1 MPKMARFRRPSL
13 WKPAVWLAAIV
24 ALLLLTGVS
33 KAALQFDVFL
43 GYDGI
48 MPERGWFPIVC
59 ELDNDGPSFTGVVEV
74 NSDQM
79 GTGQTRRMV
88 VDLPTNTRKRIVIP
102 VFSTPHPWT
111 VRLLDERGKV
121 RAEQVAMQ
129 IRRTMERGMPLVAA
143 ISRNVGGVPAF
154 PEAKGRF
161 QSYQLL
167 AARLQPA
174 LFPDNPL
181 ALEGIDMLY
190 LNSEKALELSLTQV
204 NAIMA
209 WLQHGGHLVVGVE
222 QISDIGGNRWLNDV
236 MPCDLKSVVNLT
248 NHDALQDWVHGFH
261 PGGPGATAGA
271 GLPNRPGRLNP
282 TRRLPDVNTQPP
294 GLSDDA
300 QFETSPIQATT
311 GSMRDGSVLIGPDS
325 APLAIDAP
333 RGRGRLTV
341 LTFSPEREPFL
352 SWKNRD
358 WFWAALAG
366 IPSSAFGPS
375 DASPN
380 YARLSSDGIFGS
392 MIDSK
397 QVRKLPVGWLL
408 ALLIAYLAVIGPL
421 DQYWLKRIN
430 RQMLTWVTFPCYVVL
445 FSGLI
450 YLIGFHLR
458 AGELEWNELSVVDV
472 LPDHDRAVLR
482 GESYISI
489 YSPVNAR
496 YPLGSD
502 QPFATLRGEYLG
514 NFGGAQESSRAD
526 IAQRGNSFQADA
538 FVPVWTSQLYVT
550 DWLQASPLPLAM
562 TVSRQGAGWQVTVD
576 NKTAEPLSQARVVL
590 DGRIYDLGALPAGQG
605 KTFALARDQGMGLEE
620 FARQFSS
627 PFRNAVQSRHNTF
640 GNNAVN
646 IPDVALGAMAASF
659 LPMVNGDQQNWNNFA
674 VPQQLDLT
682 RFSGSGRAIL
692 LGWDAGHSL
701 AGPFNR
707 FEPKRMHRDT
717 LLRLVIDIG
726 N

>member
-1 MPKMARFRRPSL
+1 MASKTLRCRKGTL
-13 WKPAVWLAAIV
+13 WKPAAWLAAAV
-24 ALLLLTGVS
+24 ASLLLVGAAR
-33 KAALQFDVFL
+33 AALQFDVFL

-74 NSDQM
+74 NSDQL

-88 VDLPTNTRKRIVIP
+88 VDLPTNTRKRVVIP

-111 VRLLDERGKV
+111 VRLLDERGKI

-129 IRRTMERGMPLVAA
+129 IRRTIERNMPLVAA
-143 ISRNVGGVPAF
+143 VSRNVGGVPAF
-154 PEAKGRF
+154 PEAKGKY
-161 QSYQLL
+161 QNYQLL
-167 AARLQPA
+167 SARLQPA

-222 QISDIGGNRWLNDV
+222 QVTDISGNRWLKDL
-236 MPCDLKSVVNLT
+236 MPCDLTSTGNLD
-248 NHDALQDWVHGFH
+248 NHQQLQNWLRE
-261 PGGPGATAGA
+261 PGPGAFSASAASRSTRQNTMRGLAGGGA
-271 GLPNRPGRLNP
+271 GP
-282 TRRLPDVNTQPP
+282 VE
-294 GLSDDA
+294 LSEDL
-300 QFETSPIQATT
+300 QFESTPMQVST
-311 GSMRDGSVLIGPDS
+311 GSIRDGAVLIGAAS
-325 APLAIDAP
+325 TPLAIEAR

-341 LTFSPEREPFL
+341 LAFSPEREPFL
-352 SWKNRD
+352 SWKSRD
-358 WFWAALAG
+358 WFWAKLAG
-366 IPSSAFGPS
+366 IPAGAFEAS
-375 DASPN
+375 DVYAN
-380 YARLSSDGIFGS
+380 YGRLSSDGIFGS

-408 ALLIAYLAVIGPL
+408 LLLLAYLAVIGPL

-458 AGELEWNELSVVDV
+458 AGELEWNELNVVDV

-482 GESYISI
+482 GETYISI
-489 YSPVNAR
+489 YSPVNAH
-496 YPLGSD
+496 YPLRGD

-514 NFGGAQESSRAD
+514 NFGGAQESSRAE
-526 IAQRGNSFQADA
+526 IVQHGNSFEADA
-538 FVPVWTSQLYVT
+538 MVPVWTSQLYVA
-550 DWLQASPLPLAM
+550 DWLQPASVPMAM
-562 TVSRQGAGWQVTVD
+562 SVSRQGAGWQVTVE
-576 NKTAEPLSQARVVL
+576 NNTPGPLSQARVVL
-590 DGRIYDLGALPAGQG
+590 EGRVYELAELPAQQS
-605 KTFALARDQGMGLEE
+605 KTFSLTREQGMVLTE
-620 FARQFSS
+620 FARQFSN

-646 IPDVALGAMAASF
+646 ITDVVSGAMAASF
-659 LPMVNGDQQNWNNFA
+659 LPLVNGDAQNWNNFA
-674 VPQQLDLT
+674 VSQELDLT
-682 RFSGSGRAIL
+682 RFSGPGHGIL
-692 LGWDAGHSL
+692 LAWDAGHSL
-701 AGPFNR
+701 TEAFNR
-707 FEPKRMHRDT
+707 FEAKRLHRDT
-717 LLRLVIDIG
+717 LLRLVIDTRNEG
-726 N
+726 M